1 MTVQLKY
8 PIPGPISL
16 VKQEHPSVSGR
27 NVRWYVVHTRPNR
40 EAEAKR
46 QLENQQFRTFLPLYV
61 KMVSHARKL
70 HKTFAPLF
78 PGYLFV
84 ALDLDRDPWHSVNGT
99 IGVTSLI
106 MAGER
111 PTPVKTGVV
120 ETLIE
125 STAKNGE
132 LCFTPPLRVGDR
144 VRLAAGPF
152 SEQLGILQQ
161 FGASQRVHVLLEIM
175 GGKIPV
181 SLPQGDVLPVDPYPN

>member
-1 MTVQLKY
+1 MTALLKH
-8 PIPGPISL
+8 PIAGPIRR
-16 VKQEHPSVSGR
+16 VKQDDTVASGR
-27 NVRWYVVHTRPNR
+27 NDRWYVVHTQPNR

-46 QLENQQFRTFLPLYV
+46 QLENQQFRTFLPLYE
-61 KMVSHARKL
+61 KMVRHARKL
-70 HKTFAPLF
+70 HKTRSPLF

-84 ALDLDRDPWHSVNGT
+84 VLDLDRDPWHKVNGT
-99 IGVTSLI
+99 IGVASLI

-111 PTPVKTGVV
+111 PSPVKTGVV
-120 ETLIE
+120 ETLVE

-132 LCFTPPLRVGDR
+132 LCFTPPLRIGDR

-161 FGASQRVHVLLEIM
+161 FGASQRVHVLLDIM

-181 SLPQGDVLPVDPYPN
+181 SLRRDDILPVATYPN